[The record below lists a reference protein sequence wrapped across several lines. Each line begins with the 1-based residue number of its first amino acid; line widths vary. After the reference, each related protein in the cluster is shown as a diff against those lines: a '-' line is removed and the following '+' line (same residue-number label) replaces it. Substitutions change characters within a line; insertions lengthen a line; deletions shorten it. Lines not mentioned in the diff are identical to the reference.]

1 MQGKIVKG
9 ISGFY
14 YVYVAGTG
22 IYEKKWNHEKNA
34 HLL

>member
-1 MQGKIVKG
+1 MRLMHKRMYQSYLMQRR
-9 ISGFY
+9 
-14 YVYVAGTG
+14 TG